1 MILLVIEFLQMLG
14 FTKKGDTNCRW
25 VLGFTKKGTRIAR
38 IVHEF
43 LCCRGLHEFYL
54 SMTDGF
60 WFLDLKKK
68 GTRIARIVHEFLCC
82 RRLLEFYLQMGFGFY
97 KKGDTNCTNYTRI
110 FML

>member
-54 SMTDGF
+54 PMADGF
-60 WFLDLKKK
+60 GLD
-68 GTRIARIVHEFLCC
+68 
-82 RRLLEFYLQMGFGFY
+82 
-97 KKGDTNCTNYTRI
+97 
-110 FML
+110 

>member
-25 VLGFTKKGTRIAR
+25 VLGFGFWVLGFTKKGTRIAR
-38 IVHEF
+38 IIHEF

-68 GTRIARIVHEFLCC
+68 GTRIARIIH
-82 RRLLEFYLQMGFGFY
+82 
-97 KKGDTNCTNYTRI
+97 
-110 FML
+110 